1 MSLITFWNKI
11 IKKLDWS
18 DIALIKISVAASILM
33 VAKLWAPLLSLDWYW
48 YGIIFVLTA
57 IKPLYV
63 AYIKKLIKM
72 GLIQLINSGK
82 KKFTV
87 IDVASDEIAMFALA
101 FLIAKYY
108 TIVTSLAWYWY
119 VIIFAVFVI
128 KPVIAMLKN

>member
-33 VAKLWAPLLSLDWYW
+33 VEKLWAPLLSLDWYW

-63 AYIKKLIKM
+63 AYIKK
-72 GLIQLINSGK
+72 
-82 KKFTV
+82 
-87 IDVASDEIAMFALA
+87 
-101 FLIAKYY
+101 
-108 TIVTSLAWYWY
+108 
-119 VIIFAVFVI
+119 
-128 KPVIAMLKN
+128 